1 MELQYFLLFLTALF
15 IVSQKF
21 TQDRFNAKRNS
32 GVFMFSG
39 MISFFAMCFFMA
51 VNRDWTWSNEL
62 ILPAVFFGLA
72 YAASTVFVVLAIK
85 SGSLAK
91 TTLITSYSL
100 LVPAL
105 TGLIIL
111 REPLG
116 VPMIVGMVFL
126 VVSLWLTNR
135 QKSSPDAPK
144 EKVTLK
150 WIVYLIL
157 AFIGNGMCATVQKLT
172 PHYLGA
178 DINQNLY
185 MIAALGL
192 STVVLVVAS
201 FLTKEEGLK
210 ETVKVG
216 LPLSFLC
223 GLFNGAVN
231 YLVIYLNPFIPA
243 SVMFPVLSAGEII
256 LIVPYSLLV
265 RREKFTVAQWV
276 GFAVGV
282 VSVVLLNL

>member
-1 MELQYFLLFLTALF
+1 MNYFLLFLTALF
-15 IVSQKF
+15 IIFQKVC
-21 TQDRFNAKRNS
+21 QDRYNARRDS
-32 GVFMFSG
+32 GVFLFSG

-51 VNRDWTWSNEL
+51 VNRDWTWSSEL
-62 ILPAVFFGLA
+62 IIPAVAFGLS
-72 YAASTVFVVLAIK
+72 YAAATVFVVLAIK
-85 SGSLAK
+85 CGSLAK

-100 LVPAL
+100 MVPAL
-105 TGLIIL
+105 AGLIVL

-116 VPMIVGMVFL
+116 VPMLVGMVLL
-126 VVSLWLTNR
+126 VLSLWLTNYR
-135 QKSSPDAPK
+135 KKSSDAPK
-144 EKVTLK
+144 EKITLK
-150 WIVYLIL
+150 WIVFVLL
-157 AFIGNGMCATVQKLT
+157 AFVGNGMCSTVQKLS
-172 PHYLGA
+172 PHFLGE

-192 STVVLVVAS
+192 SSVVLITAS
-201 FLTKEEGLK
+201 FLTKETNLK
-210 ETVKVG
+210 ATLKIG
-216 LPLSFLC
+216 APLSLFC

-231 YLVIYLNPFIPA
+231 YLAIYLNQFIPA

-265 RREKFTVAQWV
+265 RREKFTAAQWA

>member
-1 MELQYFLLFLTALF
+1 MKYFLLFLTALL

-21 TQDRFNAKRNS
+21 TQDRYNAKRSS

-62 ILPAVFFGLA
+62 ILPAIFFGLA
-72 YAASTVFVVLAIK
+72 YAASTVFVVMAIK
-85 SGSLAK
+85 CGSLAK

-100 LVPAL
+100 LVPAF

-111 REPLG
+111 SEPLG
-116 VPMIVGMVFL
+116 IPMIVGLVLL
-126 VVSLWLTNR
+126 VVSLWLTNH
-135 QKSSPDAPK
+135 QKAVPNAPK

-150 WIVYLIL
+150 WIIYLIL
-157 AFIGNGMCATVQKLT
+157 AFVGNGMCATVQKLT
-172 PHYLGA
+172 PHYLGD

-192 STVVLVVAS
+192 STVVLIVAS

-210 ETVKVG
+210 DTLKVG
-216 LPLSFLC
+216 APLSLLC

-265 RREKFTVAQWV
+265 RREKFTPAQWG
-276 GFAVGV
+276 GFAVGI

>member
-1 MELQYFLLFLTALF
+1 MKYFLLFLTALF
-15 IVSQKF
+15 IVFQKF
-21 TQDRFNAKRNS
+21 TQDRYNAKRNS

-51 VNRDWTWSNEL
+51 VNRDWTWSNKL

-72 YAASTVFVVLAIK
+72 YAASTVFIVLAIK
-85 SGSLAK
+85 CGSLAK

-100 LVPAL
+100 LVPAF
-105 TGLIIL
+105 TGLIVL
-111 REPLG
+111 SEPLG
-116 VPMIVGMVFL
+116 LPMIVGMVFL
-126 VVSLWLTNR
+126 VVSLWLTNY
-135 QKSSPDAPK
+135 QKESPDAPK
-144 EKVTLK
+144 EKVTFK
-150 WIVYLIL
+150 WIIYLIL
-157 AFIGNGMCATVQKLT
+157 AFVGNGMCATVQKLT
-172 PHYLGA
+172 PHYLGE

-192 STVVLVVAS
+192 STVVLIIAS

-210 ETVKVG
+210 DTLKVG
-216 LPLSFLC
+216 APLSLLC

-231 YLVIYLNPFIPA
+231 YLVIFLNPHIPA

-265 RREKFTVAQWV
+265 RREKFTPAQWV

>member
-1 MELQYFLLFLTALF
+1 MNYLLLFLTALF
-15 IVSQKF
+15 IVFQKVI
-21 TQDRFNAKRNS
+21 QDRYNAKCRS
-32 GVFMFSG
+32 GVFLFSG

-51 VNRDWTWSNEL
+51 VNRDWTWSSEL
-62 ILPAVFFGLA
+62 VIPAVSFGLS
-72 YAASTVFVVLAIK
+72 YAAATVFVVLAIK
-85 SGSLAK
+85 CGSLAK

-100 LVPAL
+100 LVPAFA
-105 TGLIIL
+105 GLIIL

-116 VPMIVGMVFL
+116 LPMIVGMILL
-126 VVSLWLTNR
+126 VLSLWLTNHR
-135 QKSSPDAPK
+135 KKTADTPK
-144 EKVTLK
+144 EKITLK
-150 WIVYLIL
+150 WLVFVLL
-157 AFIGNGMCATVQKLT
+157 GFVGNGMCSTVQKLT

-178 DINQNLY
+178 DVNQNLY

-192 STVVLVVAS
+192 STAVLIAAS
-201 FLTKEEGLK
+201 FLTKETDLK
-210 ETVKVG
+210 STLRVG
-216 LPLSFLC
+216 GPLSLFC

-231 YLVIYLNPFIPA
+231 YLAIYLNQFIPA

-265 RREKFTVAQWV
+265 RRERFTAKQWA